1 MHARDITTL
10 TFLFSHT
17 QTISVF
23 RAITYRLRLL
33 PTSDGSAASSR
44 HRAPYFWSVI
54 WAFMTHCSATEI
66 DQWQVNSWGDP
77 APVFAHQRVDGT
89 CSREGKRSTSFRLVS
104 RGNGDAEITLVGVL
118 QPYQAYRF
126 TVWLRSSSP
135 APVEVFFRRD
145 AFPYETTAIRSTKI
159 SGWTQVSL
167 SGIHAASE
175 PGSVRIAI
183 RQENVALCINSAA
196 LASVDPSTVGAN
208 NVFSKIDDRFFGV
221 HLNRLGRH
229 NGWPTFNPG
238 TLRLWDTGTTWAQ
251 LQPVNAPIDWQRNP
265 YAQRLDYYVRH
276 GLVKHPGLQLIY
288 TLGMTPSWSG
298 GKHPNDCNNSSYGP
312 SICKKPHD
320 VESWRQHVRTLGL
333 RYKGSIRVWEI
344 WNEADVWVHW
354 DQTPEDLVQFVK
366 VAAQELKAI
375 DPSNQ
380 VIGPNITGG
389 GLRFLSQFLAAG
401 GGAYLDGVS
410 IHAYIGRVPEL
421 SFAQIRNVRQLLQES
436 GLGEMPIWNTET
448 AVSYNSLPEVCK
460 AVKAEGQSVL
470 SGEDAIAQ
478 GLIGNAALG
487 VRSFVYYTW
496 EGAALEYGNIPLVEA
511 DYQVPTKAGLI
522 FWTIKAWLGGTQ
534 VRYRTANQC
543 GLNVVEVV
551 RSSDTALVL
560 WSSGP
565 PLTYELAEFATG
577 GRYMRSG
584 GGGSY
589 PLVSKRLAVGSE
601 PVIVYVSYHAAD

>member
-1 MHARDITTL
+1 MTC
-10 TFLFSHT
+10 LFSPA
-17 QTISVF
+17 QTISVC
-23 RAITYRLRLL
+23 RTIAYRLRLL
-33 PTSDGSAASSR
+33 PTSDRSAALSW
-44 HRAPYFWSVI
+44 HRALYFGSMICIFVN
-54 WAFMTHCSATEI
+54 HCTATEI

-89 CSREGKRSTSFRLVS
+89 CAREGTRSTSFRLVS
-104 RGNGDAEITLVGVL
+104 RGNGDAEITLPGVL
-118 QPYQAYRF
+118 EPHKAYRF

-145 AFPYETTAIRSTKI
+145 ASPYETTAIRSTKI

-167 SGIHAASE
+167 SGIHASSE
-175 PGSVRIAI
+175 PGSVRIAV

-208 NVFSKIDDRFFGV
+208 NVLSKIDDRFFGV

-276 GLVKHPGLQLIY
+276 GLAKKPGLQFIY
-288 TLGMTPSWSG
+288 TLGMTPSWAG
-298 GKHPNDCNNSSYGP
+298 GTHPRDCNKSSYGP
-312 SICKKPHD
+312 SVCKKPQD
-320 VESWRQHVRTLGL
+320 AESWRQHVRALGL
-333 RYKGSIRVWEI
+333 RYKGAIRVWEI

-354 DQTPEDLVQFVK
+354 DQTPEDLIQFVK
-366 VAAQELKAI
+366 IAAQELKGI
-375 DPSNQ
+375 DPNNQ
-380 VIGPNITGG
+380 IIGPNITGG

-421 SFAQIRNVRQLLQES
+421 SLAQIRNLRQLLHDT
-436 GLGEMPIWNTET
+436 GLSEMPIWNTET
-448 AVSYNSLPEVCK
+448 AVSCNSLLENCK
-460 AVKAEGQSVL
+460 AMKSESPPAL
-470 SGEDAIAQ
+470 SGTNALAQ

-487 VRSFVYYTW
+487 VKSFVYYTW
-496 EGAALEYGNIPLVEA
+496 EGASLEYGNLPLVEP
-511 DYQVPTKAGLI
+511 DYQVPTKAGLLL
-522 FWTIKAWLGGTQ
+522 WTLKAWLGGSQ
-534 VRYRTANQC
+534 ARYRTANQG
-543 GLNVVEVV
+543 GLSVVEVI
-551 RSSDTALVL
+551 RGSTAALVL

-565 PLTYELAEFATG
+565 PITYDLTEFATG
-577 GRYMRSG
+577 GRYMRAS

-589 PLVSKRLAVGSE
+589 PLIATHLAVGPE
-601 PVIVYVSYHAAD
+601 PIMVYTSLHSTTD